1 VDELLGR
8 KIFTLIHPED
18 LAATQAAFASV
29 LAGETVRDFEVRV
42 LDREGQAV
50 YLLGS
55 GNALRDETGKPVAVC
70 AMATDVT
77 EVRRLE
83 EEIRAQRSY
92 LQDVLD
98 HSDLFFA
105 SFDLD
110 GRISTWNRTCEELT
124 GVDRVEARGRS
135 FYDLVVRTDS
145 REDLRERVNGLL
157 EGNKAR
163 ECEAPIPIAR
173 GESRYVSWNFFL
185 RRSPHDRVNGFVAM
199 GRETTESRRA
209 AHDTMRARETLENI
223 LQSLSS
229 GLLVVNAAGE
239 ITYWNRWME
248 ERTGIAWADAINRRA
263 EETFPWLFRSGFGQ
277 ARAEVL
283 SGRLEAYE
291 SLPLGL
297 DTPRG
302 RVSVTVRAVP
312 YRSADGA
319 IAGTIVRIEDVT
331 ERLRLRADLA
341 HSESRYKNLVQSAKD
356 CIHVLDPSG
365 RFLELNASGLVFFE
379 VPVPSAII
387 GKRYDEIVDAESQ
400 AAVLAALERA
410 RSGASAEF
418 EYSFTRPSGCRILCS
433 SVLTPVRDA
442 RGRIHSLLGIS
453 RDITDRKR
461 LEDELREKNS
471 RLVHAF
477 ERLERL
483 AALKDEFLSNVSHEL
498 RTPLTSIRSY
508 AEILLNYPDEEP
520 TVQREF
526 LGIINEECQRLTNL
540 LNDVLDLSKIEA
552 GEMAWHVAP
561 HGVGDFIL
569 PAVEVSRAIALGAEV
584 AIETTI
590 PEGLPTV
597 RVDED
602 RFQQVVLNILS
613 NAIRHSPKGGT
624 VRVTAQRVSA
634 EGGGAQAGA
643 GGAILIQIADEVTGI
658 APEDLPHLFDKYFQT
673 KAATRRRGGT
683 GLGLA
688 ISREIVEA
696 FGGKI
701 WAESEPGRGSVFR
714 FTIPREGRTPQ
725 PV

>member
-1 VDELLGR
+1 
-8 KIFTLIHPED
+8 
-18 LAATQAAFASV
+18 
-29 LAGETVRDFEVRV
+29 
-42 LDREGQAV
+42 
-50 YLLGS
+50 
-55 GNALRDETGKPVAVC
+55 
-70 AMATDVT
+70 
-77 EVRRLE
+77 
-83 EEIRAQRSY
+83 
-92 LQDVLD
+92 
-98 HSDLFFA
+98 
-105 SFDLD
+105 
-110 GRISTWNRTCEELT
+110 
-124 GVDRVEARGRS
+124 
-135 FYDLVVRTDS
+135 
-145 REDLRERVNGLL
+145 
-157 EGNKAR
+157 
-163 ECEAPIPIAR
+163 
-173 GESRYVSWNFFL
+173 
-185 RRSPHDRVNGFVAM
+185 
-199 GRETTESRRA
+199 
-209 AHDTMRARETLENI
+209 
-223 LQSLSS
+223 
-229 GLLVVNAAGE
+229 
-239 ITYWNRWME
+239 
-248 ERTGIAWADAINRRA
+248 
-263 EETFPWLFRSGFGQ
+263 
-277 ARAEVL
+277 
-283 SGRLEAYE
+283 
-291 SLPLGL
+291 
-297 DTPRG
+297 
-302 RVSVTVRAVP
+302 
-312 YRSADGA
+312 
-319 IAGTIVRIEDVT
+319 
-331 ERLRLRADLA
+331 
-341 HSESRYKNLVQSAKD
+341 
-356 CIHVLDPSG
+356 
-365 RFLELNASGLVFFE
+365 
-379 VPVPSAII
+379 
-387 GKRYDEIVDAESQ
+387 
-400 AAVLAALERA
+400 
-410 RSGASAEF
+410 
-418 EYSFTRPSGCRILCS
+418 
-433 SVLTPVRDA
+433 VRDA

-643 GGAILIQIADEVTGI
+643 GGAILIQIADEGTGI